1 MKSVRRVGLTLVC
14 AAALASPVFG
24 QSGWVGREFMPKDGC
39 VMKVGNREFR
49 RFGVP
54 IVVRQVSGEWLW
66 VGRGWVQKSRVVPLE
81 QAAAYYTEYLRNH
94 PTSTWAYRG
103 RGIVWDEKGD
113 YSNALKDYTEAIRL
127 DPAYALA
134 YYNRGIVWGNKG
146 GYDNAL
152 KDYTEA
158 IRLDPAYAL
167 AYNNIGWLLATCPVA
182 SRRDGKRAVTTARK
196 ACELS
201 GWKDA
206 NNIGTLGAACAES
219 GDFDEAIRW
228 ETKAMEMLSTDAA
241 YVKGARER
249 LALYR
254 EGKPY
259 REPPAR

>member
-134 YYNRGIVWGNKG
+134 Y
-146 GYDNAL
+146 
-152 KDYTEA
+152 
-158 IRLDPAYAL
+158 
-167 AYNNIGWLLATCPVA
+167 NNIGWLLATCPVA